1 MTTPPARTT
10 GEAPLLTQAY
20 AGVTALLGGLDEVTM
35 GRGSRCTGWTV
46 VDVLA
51 HLLGDAQRAL
61 MAAASPVDAA
71 PSVDASGYWRAW
83 QGDADPVRAARG
95 ARFVR
100 VQASAYRGPR
110 GLLAQWRD
118 TAEAAVRAVGAR
130 APGETVATQ
139 GHLLTVADL
148 TDTLVVEAVVHQL
161 DCLLDLPDA
170 PAPAPAALAAARG
183 SMAALADTVLPAD
196 DDAGWVLRGSGRLP
210 LRAEDREL
218 LGDAAAR
225 FPLLG

>member
-1 MTTPPARTT
+1 V
-10 GEAPLLTQAY
+10 LTQAY

-35 GRGSRCTGWTV
+35 SRASRCTGWTV

-61 MAAASPVDAA
+61 MACASPVDVA
-71 PSVDASGYWRAW
+71 PSVDAPGYWRAW

-100 VQASAYRGPR
+100 VQASAYRGPH

-118 TAEAAVRAVGAR
+118 TAQAAVRAVGAR

-148 TDTLVVEAVVHQL
+148 TDTLVVEAVVHHL
-161 DCLLDLPDA
+161 DCLLALPDA
-170 PAPAPAALAAARG
+170 PAPAPGALAAARG
-183 SMAALADTVLPAD
+183 SMAALAGTELPAD

-218 LGDAAAR
+218 LGAAAAR

>member
-1 MTTPPARTT
+1 M
-10 GEAPLLTQAY
+10 LTQAY

-35 GRGSRCTGWTV
+35 GRASRCTGWTV

-83 QGDADPVRAARG
+83 QDDADPLRAARG

-100 VQASAYRGPR
+100 VQASAYRGPE
-110 GLLAQWRD
+110 GLLTQWRD
-118 TAEAAVRAVGAR
+118 TAQAAVRAVGAR